1 VKIQHDGKELFHKRL
16 SDWEAFDRITFDVVP
31 RFKTSGLSGDEWR
44 QHVQVRF
51 WHKGEVVFETGY
63 RDMRCALALAQS
75 DFLRQQ
81 EPIPERVIEL
91 EQESCD
97 QPSCPAPPVGRFAL
111 KKQTS
116 DRGDYLDMTDQYFG
130 AYRQFCKK
138 HLRRGDCSRED
149 ADDNYE
155 PIDAATAED
164 STNLEE
170 SPSVLA
176 SPIMVNSVEDIPAA
190 LAKLRKE

>member
-1 VKIQHDGKELFHKRL
+1 VKIQHGGKELFHKRL
-16 SDWEAFDRITFDVVP
+16 RDWEAFDRITFDVVP
-31 RFKTSGLSGDEWR
+31 RYKTSGMSGDEWR
-44 QHVQVRF
+44 QHVQVRL
-51 WHKGEVVFETGY
+51 WHKGEVVFEAGY
-63 RDMRCALALAQS
+63 RDMQCALALAQA
-75 DFLRQQ
+75 DFIRQQ

-91 EQESCD
+91 ERESCD
-97 QPSCPAPPVGRFAL
+97 QPSCPAPPAGKFAL
-111 KKQTS
+111 KRQTS
-116 DRGDYLDMTDQYFG
+116 RTGDYLDQADQYFG

-176 SPIMVNSVEDIPAA
+176 APITVNSVEDIPAA